1 MWLRLTSKE
10 SVGYVS
16 QPLVVKYGGHSDQL
30 SQKYWGMDRFRI
42 QSIEKN
48 IKNNCFSEDQ
58 NKLAYEMLIKKLKIV
73 ITGANKR
80 SNSAIFDIYS
90 NKLSSWLSV
99 SDSFVYG

>member
-1 MWLRLTSKE
+1 VVRYFQRE
-10 SVGYVS
+10 CGYVS
-16 QPLVVKYGGHSDQL
+16 HFGVNTESLRSTVSKI
-30 SQKYWGMDRFRI
+30 WGMDRFRI

-48 IKNNCFSEDQ
+48 IKNNCFSKDQ

-80 SNSAIFDIYS
+80 SNNAIFDIYS